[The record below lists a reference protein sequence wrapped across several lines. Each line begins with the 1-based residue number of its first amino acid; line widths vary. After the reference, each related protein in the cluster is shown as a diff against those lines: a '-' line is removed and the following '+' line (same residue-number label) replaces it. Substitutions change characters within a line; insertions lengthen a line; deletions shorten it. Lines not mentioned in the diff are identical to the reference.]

1 MKKGALFL
9 LFFILAKAGLAQ
21 SRDSIIVYFNSA
33 RADISEG
40 DKTHIDS
47 VFSFQKPT
55 KIFIEA
61 HCDIIGSDAY
71 NDGLANRRA
80 QEVWN
85 YLNEK
90 NYISGNVPHRGF
102 GKRKPINSNST
113 EQERALNRRAVISY
127 EKKVSLPIKD
137 SVVLVCDITNPQ
149 PFPKDI
155 SSDAES
161 INVDSLEIGST
172 FRLENLNFE
181 GGRHIL
187 LKKAEKPLQLLLKTM
202 QDNPTMEIV
211 IEGHICC
218 LLDGGDGRDID
229 TRTDDLSIN
238 RAKAVYNY
246 LVQHGIDPRRM
257 HYRGYGSSRKLVPE
271 RTEEDM
277 TTNRRVEI
285 KVVGK

>member
-1 MKKGALFL
+1 MKKGTLFL
-9 LFFILAKAGLAQ
+9 LFFILAKAGSAQ
-21 SRDSIIVYFNSA
+21 SRDSVIVYFNSA
-33 RADISEG
+33 KADISDR
-40 DKTHIDS
+40 DKNRLDS
-47 VFSFQKPT
+47 VFSFSKPV
-55 KIFIEA
+55 KILIEA
-61 HCDIIGSDAY
+61 HCDKIGSDAY
-71 NDGLANRRA
+71 NDGLSERRA
-80 QEVWN
+80 QEVWE
-85 YLNEK
+85 YLHGKNFINE
-90 NYISGNVPHRGF
+90 NVPHHGF
-102 GKRKPINSNST
+102 GKRRLINGNNT
-113 EQERALNRRAVISY
+113 EEERALNRRVVVSF
-127 EKKVSLPIKD
+127 ERKVDLPIKD
-137 SVVLVCDITNPQ
+137 GVVIMTEQEFTAPV
-149 PFPKDI
+149 PKSI
-155 SSDAES
+155 SADAES
-161 INVDSLEIGST
+161 INVDSIEVGST
-172 FRLENLNFE
+172 FQLENLNFE

-271 RTEEDM
+271 RTEEDRTM
-277 TTNRRVEI
+277 NRRVEI